1 MHNPETLFASE
12 DHWVTSMGAW
22 FPQKGAVLRG
32 RTVFNDFREFSWM
45 GLLLFGITGRVFDEK
60 QMRLFEGMWKLC
72 ANYPDPRIWNNRV
85 AALAGTVRST
95 ATLGIS
101 AATAV
106 SESTIYGFRAVI
118 RCIDMLYRMQRQ
130 LERGGDL
137 TALVHQEL
145 EIHQGI
151 FGYGRPIQQKDE
163 RIAPMLALAKEL
175 GFADGPHVRLAFA
188 IEEVLLSKR
197 WRWRLHIN
205 IAALLAAL
213 AADQG
218 LSGLEYYRFV
228 IPCFSGGMLPCHID
242 AIDKPEGTLFPLRC
256 ERIAYHGVARRLWHA
271 A

>member
-1 MHNPETLFASE
+1 MRGPEALFASE

-22 FPQKGAVLRG
+22 FPQRGAILRG
-32 RTVFNDFREFSWM
+32 KAVFEDFQELSWM
-45 GLLLFGITGRVFDEK
+45 GLLLYAITGRVFDEN

-85 AALAGTVRST
+85 AALAGTARST

-101 AATAV
+101 AATAI

-118 RCIDMLYRMQRQ
+118 RCIDMLYRFQQQ
-130 LERGGDL
+130 LEQGMDL
-137 TALVHQEL
+137 TTLVQQEL

-151 FGYGRPIQQKDE
+151 FGYGRPIKQKDE
-163 RIAPMLALAKEL
+163 RIAPMLALAQEL
-175 GFADGPHVRLAFA
+175 GYAGGAHIRLAFA
-188 IEEVLLSKR
+188 IEDVLLSKR

-218 LSGLEYYRFV
+218 LSCREYYRFM
-228 IPCFSGGMLPCHID
+228 IPCFAGGMFPCHID
-242 AIDKPEGTLFPLRC
+242 AIDQTEGTLFPLRC
-256 ERIAYHGVARRLWHA
+256 TRIVYNGAARRRWHTP
-271 A
+271 